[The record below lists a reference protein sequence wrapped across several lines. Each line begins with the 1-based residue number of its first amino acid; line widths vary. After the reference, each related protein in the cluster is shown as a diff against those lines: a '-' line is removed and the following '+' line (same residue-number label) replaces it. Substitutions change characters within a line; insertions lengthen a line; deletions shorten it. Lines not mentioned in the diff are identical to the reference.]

1 MVAVSQEGPACTRT
15 RARPRPARARHLP
28 MDAEENTA
36 SGALCALVARGQA
49 LLVEL
54 LRLSDRVP
62 PPFRAGA
69 PPKYAAVLFDF
80 AYLTARAQLCGAR
93 AFFGRGK

>member
-1 MVAVSQEGPACTRT
+1 
-15 RARPRPARARHLP
+15 

-49 LLVEL
+49 LVVEL

-62 PPFRAGA
+62 PPFRNGA
-69 PPKYAAVLFDF
+69 LAKFAAVLFDF
-80 AYLTARAQLCGAR
+80 AYLKARHCR
-93 AFFGRGK
+93 ALSTRRSP

>member
-1 MVAVSQEGPACTRT
+1 MAALWRGAPGTRT
-15 RARPRPARARHLP
+15 RARPRPARARHSP

-80 AYLTARAQLCGAR
+80 AYLKARAARCAAGALLR
-93 AFFGRGK
+93 ARE

>member
-1 MVAVSQEGPACTRT
+1 MHGRRRDAPVPRAPPGAGGPLWG
-15 RARPRPARARHLP
+15 PE

-54 LRLSDRVP
+54 LRLTDRVP

-69 PPKYAAVLFDF
+69 APKFAAVLFDF
-80 AYLTARAQLCGAR
+80 AYLKARPRNAR
-93 AFFGRGK
+93 FA